1 MKPFLSWRDDWLLG
15 LHVLDEQHLA
25 LANQLNLIHDLMQH
39 EGTRLGCN
47 SKACR
52 HLLDLVEMTREHFH
66 DEEMVMRDC
75 DYPDLTEH
83 HREHVMLLA
92 ELQDLIREIKDGE
105 RQFTMQTLRAL
116 KLWQIDH
123 VIGSD
128 KEFVEF
134 YNEQLPPEVE
144 SVSDVQYWQS
154 A

>member
-15 LHVLDEQHLA
+15 LQELDQQHLA
-25 LANQLNLIHDLMQH
+25 LAAQLNLIHDVMVR
-39 EGTRLGCN
+39 EGMRPGCGTE
-47 SKACR
+47 ACK

-66 DEEMVMRDC
+66 DEEQVMRDC

-92 ELQDLIREIKDGE
+92 ELQDLIREINNGE
-105 RQFTMQTLRAL
+105 RQFTLQTLRAL

-123 VIGSD
+123 VISSD
-128 KEFVEF
+128 KGFMEF
-134 YNEQLPPEVE
+134 YSEQLPPEVE
-144 SVSDVQYWQS
+144 SSAVIQFQQS